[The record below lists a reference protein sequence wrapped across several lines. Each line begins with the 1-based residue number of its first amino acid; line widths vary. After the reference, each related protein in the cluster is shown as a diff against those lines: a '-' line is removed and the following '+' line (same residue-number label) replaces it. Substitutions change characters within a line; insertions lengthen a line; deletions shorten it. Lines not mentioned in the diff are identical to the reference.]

1 MAYFEGAVRPL
12 VVGYQR
18 RQALRRGCQT
28 EHMWQG
34 TLRWEGKEAI
44 VAELCEAEE
53 KTVAQGAG
61 TSVAAGLG
69 ALQDARWQ
77 KLLVWRTHT

>member
-12 VVGYQR
+12 VIGYQR
-18 RQALRRGCQT
+18 RPVLRRGRQT

-53 KTVAQGAG
+53 KTVQQRAG
-61 TSVAAGLG
+61 MIVTVQA
-69 ALQDARWQ
+69 
-77 KLLVWRTHT
+77 